1 MSYQIHI
8 TRKAERDIIEAVD
21 YIEFTLLNP
30 QASDHL
36 IDEVDKEIHKL
47 ADMPRKFKIVDDSI
61 LASWGIRMIVIS
73 SYLAFYIID
82 ENSKTVHII
91 RFLYQKRNWISLLH
105 KESISRQLLGYK

>member
-36 IDEVDKEIHKL
+36 IDEVDEEIHKL

-73 SYLAFYIID
+73 SYLAFCIID

-105 KESISRQLLGYK
+105 KELISLE